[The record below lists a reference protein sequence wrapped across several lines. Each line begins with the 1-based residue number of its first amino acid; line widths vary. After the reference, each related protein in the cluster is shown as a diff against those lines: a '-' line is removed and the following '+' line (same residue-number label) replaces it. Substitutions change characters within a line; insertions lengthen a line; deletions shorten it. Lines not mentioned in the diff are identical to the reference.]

1 MPDTNAERLDG
12 FERLVEQI
20 QDITEK
26 SQGPIKSLT
35 PVQQPLETLEENYV
49 IIYRGCQRRPDAGG
63 IVQWFFCQYAG
74 A

>member
-49 IIYRGCQRRPDAGG
+49 
-63 IVQWFFCQYAG
+63 
-74 A
+74 